1 MAGVF
6 ASPKTSHL
14 NLCYNDTIIE
24 PCDAYFSGRLTTS
37 KIKYPFVD
45 SVVPNLHN

>member
-6 ASPKTSHL
+6 ASSKISHF
-14 NLCYNDTIIE
+14 NLCYDDTIIE
-24 PCDAYFSGRLTTS
+24 SYGAYFSGRLTTS